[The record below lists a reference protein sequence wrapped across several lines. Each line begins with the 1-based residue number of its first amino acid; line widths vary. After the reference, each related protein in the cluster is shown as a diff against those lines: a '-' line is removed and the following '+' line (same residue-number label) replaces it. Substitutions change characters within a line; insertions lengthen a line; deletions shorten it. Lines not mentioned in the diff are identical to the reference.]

1 MEVTHQTAKK
11 TVRSQMDTD
20 KHQVT
25 PKCLTAQRVKSIVMV
40 ALPVMIGYVSIGI
53 PCGILSNS
61 AGFTP
66 WMVGI
71 FSLIFYSG
79 AGQFMAANMLLA
91 GGSILSII
99 MSVSFINTR
108 QLLYSAALSPY
119 VTTTS
124 KPLTMLFAATVTDES
139 FALNLDRLA
148 QDDDWDIV
156 SATILN
162 LCCLSAWAS
171 SAFLGS
177 LLGSLISIPLAVAS
191 FAMTSIFICLLCTQ
205 RMNKQ
210 AYLVIVSSQV
220 SVFVCKCLGLSGV
233 AILVGATIGV
243 IAGLIYEAKTK

>member
-1 MEVTHQTAKK
+1 MEVTHQTAEN
-11 TVRSQMDTD
+11 TDEDVRETASI
-20 KHQVT
+20 HRLT
-25 PKCLTAQRVKSIVMV
+25 PDRLKSIFML
-40 ALPVMIGYVSIGI
+40 ALPVMLGYVSIGI

-61 AGFTP
+61 TGFTP

-108 QLLYSAALSPY
+108 QLLYSTALSPY
-119 VTTTS
+119 VTNTG

-139 FALNLDRLA
+139 FGLNLDRLA
-148 QDDDWDIV
+148 QDDDWDIA

-210 AYLVIVSSQV
+210 AYLVIATSAA
-220 SVFVCKCLGLSGV
+220 SVFACKCLGLSGV

-243 IAGLIYEAKTK
+243 IAGLVYEEKTK